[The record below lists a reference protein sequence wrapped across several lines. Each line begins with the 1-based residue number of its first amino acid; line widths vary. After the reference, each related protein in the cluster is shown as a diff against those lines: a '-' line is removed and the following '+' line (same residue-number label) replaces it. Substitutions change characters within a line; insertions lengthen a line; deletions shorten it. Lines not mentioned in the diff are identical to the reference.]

1 LLAFHLNNTF
11 HRKPGGRRTAMC
23 AVFRH
28 GRDAVSKNLVAVA
41 DREFALSRKA
51 LSFDS
56 FLFGQ
61 KKK

>member
-1 LLAFHLNNTF
+1 
-11 HRKPGGRRTAMC
+11 MC

-28 GRDAVSKNLVAVA
+28 GRDAVSKNLDVVS
-41 DREFALSRKA
+41 DGEFALSGRA
-51 LSFDS
+51 LFFGS

>member
-1 LLAFHLNNTF
+1 
-11 HRKPGGRRTAMC
+11 MC

-28 GRDAVSKNLVAVA
+28 GRDAVSKNLVVVA
-41 DREFALSRKA
+41 NREFALSRKA
-51 LSFDS
+51 LFFGS

>member
-1 LLAFHLNNTF
+1 
-11 HRKPGGRRTAMC
+11 MC

-28 GRDAVSKNLVAVA
+28 GTDAVSKNLVVVA
-41 DREFALSRKA
+41 NRRFALSRKA
-51 LSFDS
+51 LFFGS